1 MQIEN
6 KLLTIHF
13 CKEIVNSNFRRQ
25 VSKGC
30 FSKFILLQTH
40 KQPLSKDFNLSIGL
54 HESSTCFCNS
64 SFSLEFFDRQI
75 LIFNICLFWEQLNVK
90 MKNTLGVSKQVEK
103 LTVLSSKAVLSKREL
118 LLILFSL

>member
-1 MQIEN
+1 MQIES

-25 VSKGC
+25 FSKGY
-30 FSKFILLQTH
+30 FFQFILLQTH

-54 HESSTCFCNS
+54 HESSTCFYNS
-64 SFSLEFFDRQI
+64 TFSPEYFDRQI

-90 MKNTLGVSKQVEK
+90 TRNRPGVSKQVEK
-103 LTVLSSKAVLSKREL
+103 LTVLIK
-118 LLILFSL
+118 